1 MSNVASSGE
10 QEEGRVSPPS
20 TSGNAQLIPPK
31 PASVRCEEVEKVVL
45 CMIWGSLSS
54 GSGMVTV
61 QVEELKFPISLSY
74 YTLYCENME
83 LRFLHSG
90 SWCVETFFDVCQNI
104 HCPKDVRD
112 CRTTA

>member
-1 MSNVASSGE
+1 
-10 QEEGRVSPPS
+10 
-20 TSGNAQLIPPK
+20 
-31 PASVRCEEVEKVVL
+31 
-45 CMIWGSLSS
+45 
-54 GSGMVTV
+54 MVTV